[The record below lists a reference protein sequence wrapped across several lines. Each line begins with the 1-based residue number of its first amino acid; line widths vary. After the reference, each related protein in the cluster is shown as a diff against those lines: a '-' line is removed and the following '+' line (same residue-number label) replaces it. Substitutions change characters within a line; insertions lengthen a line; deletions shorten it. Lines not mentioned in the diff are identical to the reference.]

1 MSMLAVIQLGA
12 YRSLA
17 YKFILFFSV
26 NVKGCIHLAVSIP
39 KVSGFLA
46 ILTHKLLPK
55 LRDPFLAPST
65 QLKWE

>member
-1 MSMLAVIQLGA
+1 MSTLAVIQLGA

-17 YKFILFFSV
+17 YKFILFSV
-26 NVKGCIHLAVSIP
+26 LMSRDAFTWQ
-39 KVSGFLA
+39 SGFLA